1 MNKYG
6 IHGFAFFHLKPS
18 EYNMYWDMKKNVL
31 LIDITWEFAGI
42 RRSASSP
49 PLRSTDSEF

>member
-6 IHGFAFFHLKPS
+6 VHGFAFFHFKPS

-31 LIDITWEFAGI
+31 LIDITWEFARNKKLSI
-42 RRSASSP
+42 IP
-49 PLRSTDSEF
+49 TFKIY